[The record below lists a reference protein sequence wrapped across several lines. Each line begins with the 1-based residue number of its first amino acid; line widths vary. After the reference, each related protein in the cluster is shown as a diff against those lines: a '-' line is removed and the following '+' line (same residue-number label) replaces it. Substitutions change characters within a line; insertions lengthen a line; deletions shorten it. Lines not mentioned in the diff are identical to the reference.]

1 MKCSPVRV
9 GSGKAFI
16 DPEKLLSLF
25 GISFGAADSH

>member
-16 DPEKLLSLF
+16 DPEKLSLF